1 MSGEENGFLAGRHL
15 IVLGAGYVGAALAR
29 AALARGLRVSALTR
43 NPDKAAAL
51 AAAGAA
57 PIVADLASSA
67 WHARLSPEA
76 DFVVNCV
83 SSGGGG
89 IEGYRRSYLEGQR
102 SILAWA
108 AAARRAGTFVYTG
121 STSVYPQDGGVRVDE
136 EAPTDGAG
144 EADRILLEAE
154 GLALAWPGR
163 AFVLRFAGI
172 YGPGRHYLL
181 DQLRAGAAELAGR
194 GEHRLNLIHRDDGV
208 SAIWAAL
215 TAPAEVSG
223 GIFNVADDGAA
234 PKAEV
239 VAWLAARLGRA
250 APHFNGAATAGRRTL
265 VPDRVIVNDRIKR
278 TLGWRPRY
286 PTFREGYE
294 AILSDQPSA
303 FSDQPLTKSRA
314 ES

>member
-15 IVLGAGYVGAALAR
+15 IVFGAGYVGAALAR
-29 AALARGLRVSALTR
+29 VALDRGLRVSALTR

-51 AAAGAA
+51 AALGVET
-57 PIVADLASSA
+57 IMADLASSA
-67 WHARLSPEA
+67 WQTRLSPEA

-89 IEGYRRSYLEGQR
+89 IEGYRRSYVEGQR
-102 SILAWA
+102 SILAWIA
-108 AAARRAGTFVYTG
+108 PARNAGTFVYTG

-136 EAPTDGAG
+136 EAPTGGAG
-144 EADRILLEAE
+144 EADRVLLEAE
-154 GLALAWPGR
+154 TLALTWPGR
-163 AFVLRFAGI
+163 AFVLRLAGI

-181 DQLRAGAAELAGR
+181 DQLRAGAGELAGR
-194 GEHRLNLIHRDDGV
+194 GEHRLNLIHRDDSV

-215 TAPAEVSG
+215 TAPASVSG

-239 VAWLAARLGRA
+239 VGWLSTRLGRA
-250 APHFNGAATAGRRTL
+250 TPRFDGKPTAGRRAL

-278 TLGWRPRY
+278 VLGWRPQY
-286 PTFREGYE
+286 PTFREGYA
-294 AILSDQPSA
+294 AILSNQLSA
-303 FSDQPLTKSRA
+303 VSDQPN
-314 ES
+314 